1 MEKSSNVKN
10 LYQVIQSAKL
20 DEAVGI
26 RIDYLTG
33 SDLFSFYG
41 AEIAPHKKVG
51 AHFHESGIEIYQ
63 IVQGQGCMHTGILNA
78 HMEVD
83 WQDSFIVQKGDCFT
97 IEEGEVHQLDNDHD
111 HPLLLVVGCP
121 KSHLSTNRTVV
132 TGYP

>member
-51 AHFHESGIEIYQ
+51 AHFHETGIEIYQ
-63 IVQGQGCMHTGILNA
+63 IVHGQGRMHTGIVNEHL
-78 HMEVD
+78 EVD
-83 WQDSFIVQKGDCFT
+83 WQASFIVQKGDCFT
-97 IEEGEVHQLDNDHD
+97 IEEGEVHQLDNDSD
-111 HPLLLVVGCP
+111 DPLLLVVGCP
-121 KSHLSTNRTVV
+121 KSHLSINRTVV
-132 TGYP
+132 TGLP